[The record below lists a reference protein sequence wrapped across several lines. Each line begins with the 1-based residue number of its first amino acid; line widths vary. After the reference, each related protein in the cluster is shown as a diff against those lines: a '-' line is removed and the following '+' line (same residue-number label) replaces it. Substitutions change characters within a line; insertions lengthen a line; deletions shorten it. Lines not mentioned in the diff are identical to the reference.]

1 MSDTLPNA
9 SKILITG
16 AAGFVG
22 IHLAKLV
29 LDEGHFI
36 VELDNQNSYYVT

>member
-1 MSDTLPNA
+1 MYNSLPNP

-22 IHLAKLV
+22 FHLAKFM